1 MIDAVGATLWA
12 ICGSGITKTSE
23 SRAEPGVAGNGQE
36 PFLGRGSRDHC
47 AVTILPAITKL
58 EYCVR

>member
-23 SRAEPGVAGNGQE
+23 SRAEPGVAGNWAI
-36 PFLGRGSRDHC
+36 LGRGSRDHC
-47 AVTILPAITKL
+47 AVSDLPAITKL
-58 EYCVR
+58 EYCVQ